1 MILGDYIGFEESLKD
16 EFKEFVIK
24 IDPEL
29 FYDQNEVENIIKTG
43 ILPQNFNEII
53 FGNLYHYFQIYL
65 PKYIS
70 AFANCENLDE
80 GILYFGVNNSGEI
93 TGIPVLGEINK
104 DDIQFMLKSVKESL
118 SVDILSEIKI
128 DIIKLEKN
136 LDYLDDVGT
145 HEIKEKSEK
154 FLEYRSEFKKY
165 IIQRDKWLEEL
176 SSFTNKISYIILDRK
191 IRNDIAKYIKEHGP
205 QKPEVQV
212 QAEIL
217 ESNQHIEVLNG
228 IQLCDYKSSDENVY
242 YWVMYYKDMIIEE
255 IRKRKPVK
263 PQYIHNSFDIIY
275 TTYFQL
281 LTKMRYKF
289 IQNNP
294 KCNYYMIKITI
305 PGKKETPV
313 YFKHPIYDWKWIRK
327 VRIDTKKGPCCI

>member
-1 MILGDYIGFEESLKD
+1 MILGDYIGFDESLRD

-29 FYDQNEVENIIKTG
+29 FFESGEVENIIKTG
-43 ILPQNFNEII
+43 ILPETFNDII
-53 FGNLYHYFQIYL
+53 FSNLYHYFQIYL

-93 TGIPVLGEINK
+93 TGIPILGEIK
-104 DDIQFMLKSVKESL
+104 EEDVKYMLTSVKDSL
-118 SVDILSEIKI
+118 SSDILSELKI
-128 DIIKLEKN
+128 EIIKLDKN
-136 LDYLDDVGT
+136 IDYLDDIGT
-145 HEIKEKSEK
+145 QEIKAKSDK
-154 FLEYRSEFKKY
+154 FLEYFSEFKKY
-165 IIQRDKWLEEL
+165 IIERDKWFEEL

-191 IRNDIAKYIKEHGP
+191 IRNDIAKYIKEHGS
-205 QKPEVQV
+205 KRPEVQK

-217 ESNQHIEVLNG
+217 ESSQHIEVLNG
-228 IQLCDYKSSDENVY
+228 MQLCDYKISDDNVY

-255 IRKRKPVK
+255 IRKRKPIK
-263 PQYIHNSFDIIY
+263 PLYIHDIVY
-275 TTYFQL
+275 VTYFQL

-294 KCNYYMIKITI
+294 NCNYYIIKITI
-305 PGKKETPV
+305 PGKQDVPI
-313 YFKHPIYDWKWIRK
+313 YFKHPVYDYKWIKK
-327 VRIDTKKGPCCI
+327 VRVDTDKGPCCI